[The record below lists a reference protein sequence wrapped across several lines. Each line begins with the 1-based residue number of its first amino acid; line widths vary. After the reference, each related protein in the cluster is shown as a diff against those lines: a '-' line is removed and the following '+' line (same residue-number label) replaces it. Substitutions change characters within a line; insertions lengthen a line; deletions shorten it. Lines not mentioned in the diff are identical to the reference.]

1 MAQFA
6 GKGGAVKVGANTV
19 NEIDEWDLTINADL
33 NEITK
38 FLDAGKGFLPGVYEW
53 NGKFKGRYDSTDTNG
68 QLALLNAI
76 LAGTQIAIN
85 LFIDGTKKWAGNIYL
100 KTINPKAAVS
110 DNVLVDYNFQ
120 GSGALALTP

>member
-110 DNVLVDYNFQ
+110 DNVLVDY
-120 GSGALALTP
+120 